1 MEVYKYLDQI
11 QTELLDHPWQEIE
24 EKYYHLCSKSAGEEH
39 AKRIQNID
47 LDSFQ
52 SKLNDALHVLLQ
64 TTDKDSAAA
73 IYFEYDMDN
82 DWQSILFICEDY
94 TMLSEED
101 DDWASDWIS
110 EVGGPDL
117 KEFGRIY
124 AENGF
129 NGTDKALWTTL
140 YLVVRTVTV
149 FRRVVR
155 SVNTNIPICIG
166 FHDQDPLMRIQE

>member
-1 MEVYKYLDQI
+1 MEIYKYFDQI

-24 EKYYHLCSKSAGEEH
+24 KKYYDLCSKSAGEEQ
-39 AKRIQNID
+39 AKRIRNID

-64 TTDKDSAAA
+64 TADKDSTAA

-82 DWQSILFICEDY
+82 DWQSILFICDDY
-94 TMLSEED
+94 STLSEED

-117 KEFGRIY
+117 KEFARIY

-149 FRRVVR
+149 FGRVVK
-155 SVNTNIPICIG
+155 SVKTNIPICIG
-166 FHDQDPLMRIQE
+166 FHDQDPIMRIQE